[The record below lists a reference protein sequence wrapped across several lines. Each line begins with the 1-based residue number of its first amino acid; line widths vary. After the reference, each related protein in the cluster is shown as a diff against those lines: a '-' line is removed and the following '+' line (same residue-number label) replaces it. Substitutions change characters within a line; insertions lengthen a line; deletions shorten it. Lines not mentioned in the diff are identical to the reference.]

1 MNKAKKRPRAKA
13 VKEREKIETENVK
26 FRNSATLI
34 ISLVT
39 VLGMFLF
46 ILTIFVISNSP
57 AVTAVVGVTVQ
68 IVQDCIVVSLH
79 SLLKA
84 LSFAVQTTYSYVTIE
99 NAVIAAFL
107 LNVVMGIIASSMKK

>member
-34 ISLVT
+34 ISVM
-39 VLGMFLF
+39 LGMFLF

>member
-34 ISLVT
+34 ISVM
-39 VLGMFLF
+39 LGMFLF
-46 ILTIFVISNSP
+46 ILTIFVINNSP
-57 AVTAVVGVTVQ
+57 AVTAVVGVTVR
-68 IVQDCIVVSLH
+68 IVQDSIVVSLH